1 MELPDELY
9 ERITELSE
17 QGNDLMDNED
27 PAGAIVSWSSALSL
41 LPSPKEQWEA
51 YTWLCASLGDA
62 FFSLG
67 KVAQSFDCF
76 MDAMNGPDGQVNPF
90 ILYRAGQCCE
100 ALGSRKQALDLL
112 IRAYALDGE
121 DIFDADEEGETL
133 LGLLRKNGL
142 IPA

>member
-17 QGNDLMDNED
+17 QGNALMDNED
-27 PAGAIVSWSSALSL
+27 AAGAIVPWSSALSL

-62 FFSLG
+62 SFSLG
-67 KVAQSFDCF
+67 NVAQAFHCF

-100 ALGSRKQALDLL
+100 ALGNRKQALDLL
-112 IRAYALDGE
+112 VRAYALDGE
-121 DIFDADEEGETL
+121 DIFDADEEGAVL
-133 LGLLRKNGL
+133 LALLRKDGL